1 MFLSVRFVK
10 SVFYQSLIIHNYT
23 FMSKLVKIILGVV
36 GFGVILLVVVAVVLS
51 RPSTNSGTSYGL
63 VAKGGMAQVS
73 YDMMDEASPSIAPE
87 YRMMAGN
94 VETSNITSPK
104 VDRLIIKTGELSL
117 VVEDV
122 RVSLKAIAD
131 YAEKAGGFVVNSN
144 IRKEGLSPFG
154 EIVVRI
160 PATEFDKGF
169 GDVKNMGEVESE
181 TVNGQDVTEEYVDLE
196 AQLKNLRATETQFL
210 QIMQRAVQI
219 EDVLA
224 VQRELSN
231 VRGQIEGIQGRMKYL
246 KESSSL
252 STLTVYLST
261 DPSVLPSVDD
271 TEKWKPWAEVKSAA
285 RSLVVL
291 AKGLVSLIIW
301 LAVYIPLWIVI
312 GLIVWG
318 MVKLIKRRK
327 NQM

>member
-1 MFLSVRFVK
+1 
-10 SVFYQSLIIHNYT
+10 
-23 FMSKLVKIILGVV
+23 MSKTFKIILGVV
-36 GFGVILLVVVAVVLS
+36 GLVIILFVVVTITLS
-51 RPSTNSGTSYGL
+51 RSSTNSGGAYNLAT
-63 VAKGGMAQVS
+63 KGEMAQES
-73 YDMMDEASPSIAPE
+73 YDMMGDGVVPSVAPE
-87 YRMMAGN
+87 YKMMAGRD
-94 VETSNITSPK
+94 EISITTPK
-104 VDRLIIKTGELSL
+104 VDHLIIKTGQLSL
-117 VVEDV
+117 VVKDV
-122 RVSLKAIAD
+122 RTSLKSIAD
-131 YAEKAGGFVVNSN
+131 YAEKAGGFVVSSN
-144 IRKEGLSPFG
+144 VRKEGLSPFG

-291 AKGLVSLIIW
+291 AKGLVNVIIW

-312 GLIVWG
+312 GLVVWG
-318 MVKLIKRRK
+318 VVRFIKRMSHS
-327 NQM
+327 NS